1 MSTYICTDC
10 NHSIPAGQAV
20 LRSVSFQRV
29 AYCRPCAT
37 DRGIVI
43 AAAVVSAV
51 PARLAS

>member
-1 MSTYICTDC
+1 MNHKCQDC
-10 NHSIPAGQAV
+10 NEKIPNGHAV
-20 LRSVSFQRV
+20 IRSQSFQRV

-37 DRGIVI
+37 DRGIVL